1 MNAIDARQANFVLL
15 IHPDWRVF
23 CYLAVLVVA
32 ATITSSLMPI
42 RAAWKLDLLTAL
54 KGRESAATVRSR
66 TTSGLIVVQIAL
78 GFVLVCAAVM
88 FGRLPSLITS
98 MNPGFDSHHTMAVP
112 VAVDTSAANHASA
125 LTFYRTLESRILAI
139 PGVQSLAYAS
149 LSPFRQVPPAEIR
162 LPGQPAGQG
171 KLASIDDI
179 STGFFSTFGI
189 PLLKG
194 RSFNSA
200 DPTSPNADSV
210 AIVSQAFARE
220 VWPTSDPLGKSIIT
234 PDNRR
239 LIIVGVAADTQS
251 ESFGVTDGPR
261 LYTLRDV
268 SALSGK
274 LYVQFAGDPKPVEN
288 AVRDTVKALDRTQI
302 IAPETIWESLEANA
316 VQMRSLAG
324 IILFMASIGL
334 VMAVVGVYGVL
345 SFAVNHRAREF
356 GIKMVLGANR
366 GTIFRSVTLQAIR
379 NIIFGL
385 LCGVAVAEPAMWA
398 LARFQS
404 GSPLPLRG
412 LNTFVFGVSA
422 LLLAAVSLAA
432 TWLPA
437 LRATRA
443 DPMQAL
449 QTE

>member
-1 MNAIDARQANFVLL
+1 M
-15 IHPDWRVF
+15 
-23 CYLAVLVVA
+23 
-32 ATITSSLMPI
+32 
-42 RAAWKLDLLTAL
+42 
-54 KGRESAATVRSR
+54 
-66 TTSGLIVVQIAL
+66 
-78 GFVLVCAAVM
+78 
-88 FGRLPSLITS
+88 
-98 MNPGFDSHHTMAVP
+98 
-112 VAVDTSAANHASA
+112 
-125 LTFYRTLESRILAI
+125 
-139 PGVQSLAYAS
+139 
-149 LSPFRQVPPAEIR
+149 
-162 LPGQPAGQG
+162 
-171 KLASIDDI
+171 
-179 STGFFSTFGI
+179 
-189 PLLKG
+189 
-194 RSFNSA
+194 
-200 DPTSPNADSV
+200 
-210 AIVSQAFARE
+210 
-220 VWPTSDPLGKSIIT
+220 GKSIIT

-261 LYTLRDV
+261 LYTLRDI

-324 IILFMASIGL
+324 IILFMASVGL
-334 VMAVVGVYGVL
+334 LMAVVGVYGVL

-443 DPMQAL
+443 DPMRAL
-449 QTE
+449 RTE